1 MEAEILKILQE
12 KNHPRDWEALG
23 PEMRPRRSG
32 MLKNEPVYEFFH
44 TLDDSLEVNLQSIA
58 ISVQPVKSYIPYH
71 VHNYVEMIVPIV
83 GECTVITKNDRL
95 ELQQNDLI
103 IIGNHTIHRVEPIS
117 EESIVINLTL
127 KDTAFTL
134 NDYHFM
140 YEDRVT
146 KKVSSLLFSL
156 LSNETQGENIY
167 RLFRT
172 HQDGKIQTLLGD
184 IIQEYYHPDTQSNQI
199 IRLELLTLFA
209 RLIRSAANEQE
220 MIASED
226 DASVNLLSLLLYI
239 EKNYAQITLEDMA
252 QHFGFNPNYL
262 SSYLKKHTGL
272 TFIKLVHLQ
281 RVNVAAEYL
290 TYTNAPIEQIAL
302 KVGYENPSYFYKMFR
317 KNLKILPTEYR
328 EKYSIHAKK
337 PIE

>member
-1 MEAEILKILQE
+1 MEADVLNILKE
-12 KNHPRDWEALG
+12 KNLPRNWNELG
-23 PEMRPRRSG
+23 LEMRPRKVG
-32 MLKNEPVYEFFH
+32 VLKNEPVYEFFH
-44 TLDDSLEVNLQSIA
+44 TLDDSLEVNPQSIA
-58 ISVQPVKSYIPYH
+58 VSVQPVNSFIPFH
-71 VHNYVEMIVPIV
+71 VHNFVEIIVPLV
-83 GECTVITKNDRL
+83 GECTVTTKND
-95 ELQQNDLI
+95 ELKLKQNDLI
-103 IIGNHTIHRVEPIS
+103 IIGNHTIHRVEPI
-117 EESIVINLTL
+117 EADAIVVNLTL
-127 KDTAFTL
+127 KDTAFNL

-140 YEDRVT
+140 NEDRAT

-172 HQDGKIQTLLGD
+172 HQDKKIYLLLED
-184 IIQEYYHPDTQSNQI
+184 IIQEYYYPDTQSNQI
-199 IRLELLTLFA
+199 IRLELLTLFG
-209 RLIRSAANEQE
+209 RLIRSAANEQA
-220 MIASED
+220 MIAGED
-226 DASVNLLSLLLYI
+226 DGVINLLSLLLYI
-239 EKNYAQITLEDMA
+239 EKNYAQITLDDMA

-317 KNLKILPTEYR
+317 KYLELLPTEYR
-328 EKYSIHAKK
+328 EKYSFQAQKTD
-337 PIE
+337 

>member
-1 MEAEILKILQE
+1 MEADVLNILKE
-12 KNHPRDWEALG
+12 KNLPRNWNELG
-23 PEMRPRRSG
+23 LEMRPRKAG
-32 MLKNEPVYEFFH
+32 VLKNEPVYEFFH
-44 TLDDSLEVNLQSIA
+44 TLDDSLEVNPQSIA
-58 ISVQPVKSYIPYH
+58 VSVQPVNSFIPFH
-71 VHNYVEMIVPIV
+71 VHNFVEIIVPLV
-83 GECTVITKNDRL
+83 GECTVITKND
-95 ELQQNDLI
+95 ELKLKQNDLI
-103 IIGNHTIHRVEPIS
+103 IIGNHTIHRVEPI
-117 EESIVINLTL
+117 EADAIVVNLTL
-127 KDTAFTL
+127 KDTAFNL

-140 YEDRVT
+140 NEDRAT

-172 HQDGKIQTLLGD
+172 HQDKKIYLLLED
-184 IIQEYYHPDTQSNQI
+184 IIQEYYYPDTQSNQI
-199 IRLELLTLFA
+199 IRLELLTLFG
-209 RLIRSAANEQE
+209 RLIRSAANEQA
-220 MIASED
+220 MIAGED
-226 DASVNLLSLLLYI
+226 DGVINLLSLLLYI
-239 EKNYAQITLEDMA
+239 EKNYAQITLDDMA

-317 KNLKILPTEYR
+317 KYLELLPTEYR
-328 EKYSIHAKK
+328 EKYSFQAQKTD
-337 PIE
+337 

>member
-1 MEAEILKILQE
+1 MEETVLNILQE
-12 KNHPRDWEALG
+12 KNQPRNWDELG
-23 PEMRPRRSG
+23 PEMKPKKAG
-32 MLKNEPVYEFFH
+32 VLKNEPVYEFFH
-44 TLDDSLEVNLQSIA
+44 TLDDSLEVNPQSIA
-58 ISVQPVKSYIPYH
+58 ISVQPVKSFIPYH
-71 VHNYVEMIVPIV
+71 IHDYVEIIVPIV
-83 GECTVITKNDRL
+83 GECTVVTKND
-95 ELQQNDLI
+95 ELHLRQNDLI
-103 IIGNHTIHRVEPIS
+103 IIGNHTIHRVEPIKAD
-117 EESIVINLTL
+117 SIVINLTL

-172 HQDGKIQTLLGD
+172 HQETKIHRLVED
-184 IIQEYYHPDTQSNQI
+184 IIQEYYYPDAQSNQL

-220 MIASED
+220 VISGEED
-226 DASVNLLSLLLYI
+226 GSVNLLSLLLYI
-239 EKNYAQITLEDMA
+239 EKNYAQITLEEMA

-328 EKYSIHAKK
+328 EKYSFNTKK
-337 PIE
+337 TD

>member
-1 MEAEILKILQE
+1 MEEKILAILQE
-12 KNHPRDWEALG
+12 KNQPRNWDKLG
-23 PEMRPRRSG
+23 PEMKPKRAG
-32 MLKNEPVYEFFH
+32 IMKNEPVFEFFH
-44 TLDDSLEVNLQSIA
+44 TLDDSLEVNPQSIA
-58 ISVQPVKSYIPYH
+58 ISVQPVQSFIPFH
-71 VHNYVEMIVPIV
+71 VHDYVEIIVPIA
-83 GECTVITKNDRL
+83 GECTVITKNDELRL
-95 ELQQNDLI
+95 KQNDLI
-103 IIGNHTIHRVEPIS
+103 IIGNHTIHRVEPIE

-127 KDTAFTL
+127 KDTAFNL

-172 HQDGKIQTLLGD
+172 NQDTKIHLLVED
-184 IIQEYYHPDTQSNQI
+184 IIQEYYYPDTQSNQI
-199 IRLELLTLFA
+199 IRLELLTLFG
-209 RLIRSAANEQE
+209 RLIRSAANEQ
-220 MIASED
+220 AVVAGED

-239 EKNYAQITLEDMA
+239 EKNYAQITLEEMA

-272 TFIKLVHLQ
+272 SFIKLVHLQ

-290 TYTNAPIEQIAL
+290 TYTNAPIEQIAI

-328 EKYSIHAKK
+328 DKYSFKAKK
-337 PIE
+337 ND

>member
-1 MEAEILKILQE
+1 MENELLKILQE
-12 KNHPRDWEALG
+12 KNQPRSWDELG
-23 PEMRPRRSG
+23 PEMKPKRAG
-32 MLKNEPVYEFFH
+32 VLKNEPVYEFFH
-44 TLDDSLEVNLQSIA
+44 TLDDSLEVNPQSIA
-58 ISVQPVKSYIPYH
+58 ISVQPIKSFIPYH
-71 VHNYVEMIVPIV
+71 IHDYVEIIVPIV
-83 GECTVITKNDRL
+83 GSCTVITKND
-95 ELQQNDLI
+95 ELKLRQNDLI
-103 IIGNHTIHRVEPIS
+103 IIGNHTIHRVEPI
-117 EESIVINLTL
+117 EAESVVINLTL
-127 KDTAFTL
+127 KDTAFNL

-172 HQDGKIQTLLGD
+172 HQDTKIHLLVED
-184 IIQEYYHPDTQSNQI
+184 IIQEYYYPDTQSNQI
-199 IRLELLTLFA
+199 IRLELLTLFG

-220 MIASED
+220 VIAGVD
-226 DASVNLLSLLLYI
+226 DTSVNLLSLLLYI
-239 EKNYAQITLEDMA
+239 EKNYAQITLEEMA

-281 RVNVAAEYL
+281 RVNIAAEYL

-328 EKYSIHAKK
+328 EKYSFHAKK
-337 PIE
+337 TD

>member
-1 MEAEILKILQE
+1 MEEKILAILQE
-12 KNHPRDWEALG
+12 KNQPRNWDKLG
-23 PEMRPRRSG
+23 PEMKPKRAG
-32 MLKNEPVYEFFH
+32 IMKNEPVFEFFH
-44 TLDDSLEVNLQSIA
+44 TLDDSLEVNPQSIA
-58 ISVQPVKSYIPYH
+58 ISVQPVQSFIPFH
-71 VHNYVEMIVPIV
+71 VHDYVEIIVPIA
-83 GECTVITKNDRL
+83 GECTVITKND
-95 ELQQNDLI
+95 ELRSKQNDLI
-103 IIGNHTIHRVEPIS
+103 IIGNHTIHRVEPIE

-127 KDTAFTL
+127 KDTAFNL

-172 HQDGKIQTLLGD
+172 NQDTKIHLLVED
-184 IIQEYYHPDTQSNQI
+184 IIQEYYYPDTQSNQI
-199 IRLELLTLFA
+199 IRLELLTLFG
-209 RLIRSAANEQE
+209 RLIRSAANEQ
-220 MIASED
+220 AVVAGED

-239 EKNYAQITLEDMA
+239 EKNYAQITLEEMA

-272 TFIKLVHLQ
+272 SFIKLVHLQ

-290 TYTNAPIEQIAL
+290 TYTNAPIEQIAI

-328 EKYSIHAKK
+328 DKYSFKAKK
-337 PIE
+337 ND

>member
-1 MEAEILKILQE
+1 MTLDMLKILRE
-12 KNHPRDWEALG
+12 KNAPRNWDELG
-23 PEMRPRRSG
+23 IEMRPRKAG
-32 MLKNEPVYEFFH
+32 TLKNEPVYEFFH
-44 TLDDSLEVNLQSIA
+44 TLDDSLEVTLQSIA
-58 ISVQPVKSYIPYH
+58 VSVQPVESYIPYH
-71 VHNYVEMIVPIV
+71 VHNHVEIIVPLI

-95 ELQQNDLI
+95 TLQQNDMI
-103 IIGNHTIHRVEPIS
+103 VIGNHTIHRVEPIS
-117 EESIVINLTL
+117 ADSIVVNLAL

-140 YEDRVT
+140 YDDRTT

-156 LSNETQGENIY
+156 LSNEIQGENIY

-172 HQDGKIQTLLGD
+172 QEDRKIQSLIMD
-184 IIQEYYHPDTQSNQI
+184 IIEEYYYPDTQSNQI
-199 IRLELLTLFA
+199 IRLELLSLFA
-209 RLIRSAANEQE
+209 RFIRSAANEQE
-220 MIASED
+220 IIANED
-226 DASVNLLSLLLYI
+226 DSSVNLLSLLLYI
-239 EKNYAQITLEDMA
+239 EKNYARITLDDMA

-262 SSYLKKHTGL
+262 SYYLKKHTGL

-317 KNLKILPTEYR
+317 KNLKLLPTEYR
-328 EKYSIHAKK
+328 EKYSIDAKK
-337 PIE
+337 